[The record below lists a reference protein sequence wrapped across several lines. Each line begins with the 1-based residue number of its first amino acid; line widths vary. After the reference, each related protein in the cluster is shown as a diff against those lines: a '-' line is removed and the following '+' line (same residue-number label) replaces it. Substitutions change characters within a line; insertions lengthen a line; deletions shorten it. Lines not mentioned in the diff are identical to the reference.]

1 MDSSPIHERIHW
13 NCIDLFELCVV
24 QYIPFFF
31 FKKKKKGPL
40 IKGRMGYLATVSSL
54 QVYNWRTKMD
64 FN

>member
-13 NCIDLFELCVV
+13 NCIDLFELCAV